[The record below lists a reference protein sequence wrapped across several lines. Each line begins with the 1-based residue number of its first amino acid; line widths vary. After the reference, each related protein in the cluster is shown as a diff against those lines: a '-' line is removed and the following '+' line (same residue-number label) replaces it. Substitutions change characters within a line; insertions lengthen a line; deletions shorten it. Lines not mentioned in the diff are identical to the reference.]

1 MILVAGGTGFVG
13 TKVVHA
19 LRAAELPV
27 RVLARRPEKQDQ
39 LRSWGCEVVQGDMT
53 DAESLR
59 RAVEGCTTVVHFVA
73 ILLGRP
79 EEFEAVMIQGTRDL
93 VEASKQAGVTR
104 LVLQSAL
111 GTEEGR
117 EVAPYFHAKW
127 EEEQAVK
134 YSGLEHVI
142 FRPSFVFGRDGGI
155 LAEQIKIV
163 RYSPVTPILGRH
175 RMQPIW
181 VDDVASLFT
190 AAVSAE
196 EAPNRTFD
204 VAGPDRLSWAE
215 LHERIRKTLGKRR
228 LAFQMPPG
236 LLKAG
241 ATIGQVLPPFHGA
254 RSAVEMLDLGD
265 NVADIGPVTEAY
277 GIRPIGIDE
286 QIRRAVA

>member
-27 RVLARRPEKQDQ
+27 RVLARRPERQEQ
-39 LRSWGCEVVQGDMT
+39 LRSWGCEVVPGDMT
-53 DAESLR
+53 DADSLR
-59 RAVEGCTTVVHFVA
+59 RAVEGCTTVVHLVA

-79 EEFEAVMIQGTRDL
+79 EEFERIMIQGTRDL
-93 VEASKQAGVTR
+93 VEASKEAGVTR
-104 LVLQSAL
+104 LILQSAL
-111 GTEEGR
+111 GAEEGR

-134 YSGLEHVI
+134 YSGIEHVI
-142 FRPSFVFGRDGGI
+142 FRPSFIFGRDGGI
-155 LAEQIKIV
+155 LAQQIKVV

-190 AAVSAE
+190 AAVSAA

-204 VAGPDRLSWAE
+204 VGGPDRLSWVE
-215 LHERIRKTLGKRR
+215 LHELIRKTLGKRR
-228 LAFQMPPG
+228 LAFQMPPA

-241 ATIGQVLPPFHGA
+241 ATVGQILPPFHGA

-265 NVADIGPVTEAY
+265 NVGDAGPVTETY
-277 GIRPIGIDE
+277 GIRPIGIKE
-286 QIRRAVA
+286 QIRRAVS

>member
-1 MILVAGGTGFVG
+1 
-13 TKVVHA
+13 
-19 LRAAELPV
+19 
-27 RVLARRPEKQDQ
+27 
-39 LRSWGCEVVQGDMT
+39 MT

-59 RAVEGCTTVVHFVA
+59 RAVEGCTTVVHLVA

-190 AAVSAE
+190 AAVSADGGAQQDVRCRRARPPQLGGAPRADPQDPR
-196 EAPNRTFD
+196 EAPARLPD
-204 VAGPDRLSWAE
+204 APGPAQGRGDDRPGPASVP
-215 LHERIRKTLGKRR
+215 RRTLGGGDARPRRQRRRHRAGDRGLRNPTRSASTSRFAGQSPKRR
-228 LAFQMPPG
+228 NAPKL
-236 LLKAG
+236 
-241 ATIGQVLPPFHGA
+241 
-254 RSAVEMLDLGD
+254 
-265 NVADIGPVTEAY
+265 
-277 GIRPIGIDE
+277 
-286 QIRRAVA
+286 RA